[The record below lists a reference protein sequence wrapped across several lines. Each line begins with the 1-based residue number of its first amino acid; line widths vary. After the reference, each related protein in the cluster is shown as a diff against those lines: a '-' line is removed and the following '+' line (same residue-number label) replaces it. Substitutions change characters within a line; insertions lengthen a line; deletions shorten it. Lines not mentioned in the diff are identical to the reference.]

1 MAERLGRWRPLTVLH
16 APGGAGKTTLAA
28 QWAADARAAGD
39 HVGWYD
45 AAAGGSDPQEL
56 LAGLAG
62 PGERAVLVIDRA
74 EALGVDRLLALAD
87 QVRRSPDRHLVLCLR
102 ADHAIVLRLRTE
114 VETELVTAADLALD
128 AAEVEVLVGAAA
140 APEVLAWTGGHAGT
154 VVAGLPGPGEPGGW
168 SRERA
173 RAALGVR
180 LDELGDDAVGV
191 GLLAALGTAPV
202 GSALL
207 TSVLTGLG
215 GDPMGA
221 FEQVASVEVGAVGL
235 RLSVTPALQ
244 DALAAVPAADLPAAA
259 LAAVVRLRWWEL
271 LRADPVRLAALAG
284 ALGEGGGGSVAAQL
298 RAEGLVG
305 TEADPVVAR
314 VPIDLEACAVRIA
327 AGRRRGDLRAAV
339 DAVRRGEALLREGP
353 DDPDALR
360 SFALHAGLA
369 ALDTGD
375 LASARGWWLRA
386 HRATTGGDGE
396 AAALLALIAAVEG
409 DHEAVAAWEPLAG
422 DTEAL
427 RLVRAIAELDAGDLR
442 AAGRWLGGAT
452 AGDGD
457 LWYLAA
463 GVRAHLALLT
473 PARPEALQVL
483 RRQRAA
489 QAELAPA
496 GSMARCVL
504 SVAEVDLLLAS
515 GRATEAAVL
524 LEGLP
529 DSAAARLL
537 RGRLALMT
545 DDLPTA
551 AAELAAVAHPPATLR
566 RLRMEALLLTIETHR
581 RAGRTAAARYAADQL
596 ALRAP
601 WPRLGDLVPGGPV
614 YPASAEVVRLTTR
627 ERELLVLLRGPLP
640 RDSIASTLY
649 VSTNTVKTQL
659 QGLYRKLG
667 VATREEAVERAF
679 TLGLLD

>member
-1 MAERLGRWRPLTVLH
+1 MLH
-16 APGGAGKTTLAA
+16 APGGAGKTTVAA

-45 AAAGGSDPQEL
+45 AAAGGADPQEL
-56 LAGLAG
+56 LAGLAA
-62 PGERAVLVIDRA
+62 PGERAALVVDRA
-74 EALGVDRLLALAD
+74 EALGVDRLLALVD
-87 QVRRSPDRHLVLCLR
+87 LVRRSPDRHLVLCLR
-102 ADHAIVLRLRTE
+102 AAHAVVLRLRTE
-114 VETELVTAADLALD
+114 VETELLTAADLALD
-128 AAEVEVLVGAAA
+128 AVEVAALVGPAG
-140 APEVLAWTGGHAGT
+140 PEVLAWTGGHAGT
-154 VVAGLPGPGEPGGW
+154 VAAGLPGPAEPGGW

-173 RAALGVR
+173 RASLVVR
-180 LDELGDDAVGV
+180 LDEAGAAAAGV
-191 GLLAALGTAPV
+191 GLLAALGTRPL

-215 GDPMGA
+215 GDPLGA
-221 FEQVASVEVGAVGL
+221 LEQVASVEVGAAGL
-235 RLSVTPALQ
+235 RVRVTPALQ
-244 DALAAVPAADLPAAA
+244 EALAALPAVALPAEA
-259 LAAVVRLRWWEL
+259 LARVVRLRWWEL
-271 LRADPVRLAALAG
+271 LRADPARLTALVAAL
-284 ALGEGGGGSVAAQL
+284 EEDGGGPVAAQL

-305 TEADPVVAR
+305 PGQDPVVAR
-314 VPIDLEACAVRIA
+314 VPVDLEACAVRIA

-339 DAVRRGEALLREGP
+339 DAVRRGEALLREGA
-353 DDPDALR
+353 DDPDTLR

-369 ALDTGD
+369 GLDTGD

-386 HRATTGGDGE
+386 HRATPGGDGE
-396 AAALLALIAAVEG
+396 AAALLALLAAIEG
-409 DHEAVAAWEPLAG
+409 DQEAVAAWSPLAA
-422 DTEAL
+422 DDAEAR
-427 RLVRAIAELDAGDLR
+427 RLAHAVAELDAGDVR

-452 AGDGD
+452 AADGD

-463 GVRAHLALLT
+463 GLRAALALLT

-483 RRQRAA
+483 RRQRAEHA
-489 QAELAPA
+489 DLAPA

-504 SVAEVDLLLAS
+504 SLAEVDLLLAS

-524 LEGLP
+524 LESLP
-529 DSAAARLL
+529 DSAATRLL

-566 RLRMEALLLTIETHR
+566 RLRMEALLLTVETHR
-581 RAGRTAAARYAADQL
+581 RAGRTVAARYASDQL

-601 WPRLGDLVPGGPV
+601 WPRLGHLVPGGPV
-614 YPASAEVVRLTTR
+614 YPATAEVVRLTAR
-627 ERELLVLLRGPLP
+627 ERELLALLRGPLP